1 MDYNSYEEVLNGLD
15 AYFDVRIKDESYRN
29 SLKKIVAGS
38 REEKT
43 VTIRAIYEEFMEYMK
58 EYRDVESEIPGD
70 RELWTELL
78 ARWQ

>member
-43 VTIRAIYEEFMEYMK
+43 VTIRAI
-58 EYRDVESEIPGD
+58 
-70 RELWTELL
+70 
-78 ARWQ
+78 